1 MAARK
6 PAVRQGNK
14 QAAAKQTT
22 ARAKVAKAT
31 KDVKTSREAAQ
42 DMEVTDV
49 GGWKGRVE
57 RAAVKL
63 LLPSGNVCLA
73 FNEGMMSFIES
84 GKVPNALMPII
95 MDAINEGKG
104 MAPDAVKKLANDSRV
119 IQDMM
124 AMVNSAVVSC
134 VVQPKISPA
143 PLAVRTIKI
152 SPASLAVRTIKSED
166 APDVVEEY
174 IVLSGQVGVD
184 ADGNGVERDPKK
196 MYVDELDMNDKMF
209 LFNWVMGGSKD
220 IERFRTQSAAAL
232 ESLSEE

>member
-143 PLAVRTIKI
+143 PLAVRTIK
-152 SPASLAVRTIKSED
+152 SED